1 MSFVLQIFSVIL
13 LFCNRSPVSSSCCR
27 FCLHLFV
34 KNADDFV
41 SSVKY
46 HFSHI
51 LVNKFNSEETESLF
65 TQGRK
70 MSFKLDLLYSSK
82 THFELVNST
91 HNRCMNFYIVK
102 KQSDFVVVLS
112 EVCIRILLNI
122 FYSISNDILKMSSEY
137 KRRDCAE

>member
-1 MSFVLQIFSVIL
+1 
-13 LFCNRSPVSSSCCR
+13 
-27 FCLHLFV
+27 
-34 KNADDFV
+34 
-41 SSVKY
+41 
-46 HFSHI
+46 
-51 LVNKFNSEETESLF
+51 
-65 TQGRK
+65 

-137 KRRDCAE
+137 KGRDCAE